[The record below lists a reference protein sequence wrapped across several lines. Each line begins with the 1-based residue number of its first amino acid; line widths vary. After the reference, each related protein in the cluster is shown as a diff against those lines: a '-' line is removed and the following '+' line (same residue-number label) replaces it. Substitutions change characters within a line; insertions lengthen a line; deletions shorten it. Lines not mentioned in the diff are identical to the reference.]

1 MNKHA
6 DDFKIKPSF
15 NTLKSL
21 SFNVFPVE
29 VISVIIS
36 AEPMK
41 GYVSVA
47 PKLGINLYCV
57 TPLEIKKLFVK
68 FGYFVATLSL
78 LFFFDLKLK
87 ATSSKSAIVWTS
99 IQSSGTATT
108 KFA

>member
-36 AEPMK
+36 EEPIK

-47 PKLGINLYCV
+47 PKLCINLNV
-57 TPLEIKKLFVK
+57 
-68 FGYFVATLSL
+68 
-78 LFFFDLKLK
+78 
-87 ATSSKSAIVWTS
+87 
-99 IQSSGTATT
+99 
-108 KFA
+108 